1 MKICVKLCENIK
13 HFYVKN
19 YVQKRKKE
27 ITRNKDNIGLIW
39 FYVYI
44 S

>member
-1 MKICVKLCENIK
+1 MLCENIK

-19 YVQKRKKE
+19 YVQKEKGNN
-27 ITRNKDNIGLIW
+27 TNKDNIGLIW